1 MYVDV
6 FKINRGDDHDNLY
19 TTVIGRPHKMI
30 EYYVFRFVCNMFR
43 SNKQCSS
50 STDAHERSVGR
61 PKHVSV
67 CMHRVSVSMH
77 LCFALHSK
85 FKYFGKSGFSIMVA
99 ML

>member
-6 FKINRGDDHDNLY
+6 FKINRGDDNLY
-19 TTVIGRPHKMI
+19 ATVIGRSHKMI

-67 CMHRVSVSMH
+67 YIQYVSVSMH
-77 LCFALHSK
+77 LCFGLLLNL
-85 FKYFGKSGFSIMVA
+85 KYFGKSGFSIMVA
-99 ML
+99 VL